1 MATKSILKTIYITKR
16 TENLKFLSA
25 LENAE
30 GKSSKKTVMSRSVR
44 NVKQDE
50 IKNLFG
56 DK

>member
-1 MATKSILKTIYITKR
+1 MATKSILKNIYITKR